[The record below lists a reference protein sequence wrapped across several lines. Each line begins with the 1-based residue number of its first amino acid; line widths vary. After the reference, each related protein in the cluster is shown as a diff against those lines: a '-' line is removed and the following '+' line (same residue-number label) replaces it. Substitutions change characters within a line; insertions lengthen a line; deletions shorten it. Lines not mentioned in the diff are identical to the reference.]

1 MHMSD
6 KFVEIIGNVKDDMT
20 IKALT
25 SINLGDSLG
34 AFRRLHNHEAGANVA
49 DMKAVQALIE
59 FAQTE
64 KGEGILSS

>member
-1 MHMSD
+1 LSEA
-6 KFVEIIGNVKDDMT
+6 VNV
-20 IKALT
+20 AH
-25 SINLGDSLG
+25 S
-34 AFRRLHNHEAGANVA
+34 A